1 MEKVVCLFLPGFP
14 RSFASHSCLSSS
26 LDLLEDVLEM
36 FKVVGGAGRDKVL
49 DLEDKVE
56 KEVVGKKV
64 EVDKEQV
71 GMKEEL
77 DKEQVDMNKKDVQG
91 VRPG

>member
-1 MEKVVCLFLPGFP
+1 M
-14 RSFASHSCLSSS
+14 
-26 LDLLEDVLEM
+26 
-36 FKVVGGAGRDKVL
+36 VGGAGRDKVL
-49 DLEDKVE
+49 DLEEGVE

-64 EVDKEQV
+64 EVDMEQV

-77 DKEQVDMNKKDVQG
+77 DKEQIGMNKKDVKA

>member
-1 MEKVVCLFLPGFP
+1 M
-14 RSFASHSCLSSS
+14 
-26 LDLLEDVLEM
+26 
-36 FKVVGGAGRDKVL
+36 VGGAGRDKVL
-49 DLEDKVE
+49 DLEEKVE

>member
-1 MEKVVCLFLPGFP
+1 
-14 RSFASHSCLSSS
+14 
-26 LDLLEDVLEM
+26 M

-49 DLEDKVE
+49 DLEEKVE

-71 GMKEEL
+71 DMKVEL
-77 DKEQVDMNKKDVQG
+77 DKE
-91 VRPG
+91 

>member
-1 MEKVVCLFLPGFP
+1 M
-14 RSFASHSCLSSS
+14 
-26 LDLLEDVLEM
+26 
-36 FKVVGGAGRDKVL
+36 VGGAGRDKVL

-71 GMKEEL
+71 
-77 DKEQVDMNKKDVQG
+77 DMNKKDVQG
-91 VRPG
+91 VRPGGRCGRGRRHFLLSSCQRQLVPLSPTV

>member
-1 MEKVVCLFLPGFP
+1 M
-14 RSFASHSCLSSS
+14 
-26 LDLLEDVLEM
+26 
-36 FKVVGGAGRDKVL
+36 VGGAGRDKVL

-71 GMKEEL
+71 GM
-77 DKEQVDMNKKDVQG
+77 NKKDVQG

>member
-1 MEKVVCLFLPGFP
+1 M
-14 RSFASHSCLSSS
+14 
-26 LDLLEDVLEM
+26 
-36 FKVVGGAGRDKVL
+36 L
-49 DLEDKVE
+49 DLEEKVE

-77 DKEQVDMNKKDVQG
+77 DKEQVGMKKELDKEQVGMNKKDVQG
-91 VRPG
+91 VRPGGRCGRGRRHFLLSSLQRQLVPLSPTD

>member
-1 MEKVVCLFLPGFP
+1 M
-14 RSFASHSCLSSS
+14 
-26 LDLLEDVLEM
+26 
-36 FKVVGGAGRDKVL
+36 L
-49 DLEDKVE
+49 DLEYKVE

-77 DKEQVDMNKKDVQG
+77 DKEQVGMNKKDVQG

>member
-1 MEKVVCLFLPGFP
+1 M
-14 RSFASHSCLSSS
+14 
-26 LDLLEDVLEM
+26 
-36 FKVVGGAGRDKVL
+36 L
-49 DLEDKVE
+49 DLEEKVE

>member
-1 MEKVVCLFLPGFP
+1 M
-14 RSFASHSCLSSS
+14 A
-26 LDLLEDVLEM
+26 
-36 FKVVGGAGRDKVL
+36 
-49 DLEDKVE
+49 
-56 KEVVGKKV
+56 GKKV

-77 DKEQVDMNKKDVQG
+77 DKEQVGMKKKGVQG

>member
-1 MEKVVCLFLPGFP
+1 
-14 RSFASHSCLSSS
+14 
-26 LDLLEDVLEM
+26 M

-49 DLEDKVE
+49 DLEEKVE

-71 GMKEEL
+71 
-77 DKEQVDMNKKDVQG
+77 DMNKKDVQG
-91 VRPG
+91 VRPGGRCGRGRRHFLLSSCQQRQVVTLSPTD

>member
-1 MEKVVCLFLPGFP
+1 M
-14 RSFASHSCLSSS
+14 A
-26 LDLLEDVLEM
+26 
-36 FKVVGGAGRDKVL
+36 
-49 DLEDKVE
+49 
-56 KEVVGKKV
+56 GKKV

-77 DKEQVDMNKKDVQG
+77 DKEQVGMKKKDVQG

>member
-1 MEKVVCLFLPGFP
+1 MG
-14 RSFASHSCLSSS
+14 
-26 LDLLEDVLEM
+26 
-36 FKVVGGAGRDKVL
+36 
-49 DLEDKVE
+49 
-56 KEVVGKKV
+56 KEQVGKKG

-77 DKEQVDMNKKDVQG
+77 DKEQVGMNKKDVQG

>member
-1 MEKVVCLFLPGFP
+1 M
-14 RSFASHSCLSSS
+14 
-26 LDLLEDVLEM
+26 
-36 FKVVGGAGRDKVL
+36 
-49 DLEDKVE
+49 
-56 KEVVGKKV
+56 VGKKA

-77 DKEQVDMNKKDVQG
+77 DKEQVGMNKKDVQG